1 MKKFKAWF
9 AAARL
14 RTLPLSVSG
23 IIVGASAGIFEKNRL
38 LQSQLDLDYN
48 GLVCLAG
55 RSILESPMFWL
66 AILVTVGFQVLSN
79 FANDYG
85 DGIRGTDAKRA
96 GEKRM
101 VASGIISPK
110 QMKIGMIITGVLTFF
125 LATILIFMAFGNKN
139 FIISFVFFNLTIVS
153 IIAAVKY
160 TVGKKA
166 YGYSGLGDVFVFLF
180 FGLLSVLGSYYLF
193 THTINWQLLLPAI
206 AIGSFSTAVLNLNN
220 MRDIN
225 TDAAVGK
232 NTLVVKMGSEK
243 SKRYH
248 AFLLLV
254 GMFCAILYT
263 LINYKEPLQFVY
275 LIAFIPFLLNIKTV
289 FKNKTPMLL
298 DAELK
303 KVALSTFLFAIL
315 FSIFI
320 Y

>member
-1 MKKFKAWF
+1 MTKIKAWI

-23 IIVGASAGIFEKNRL
+23 IIVGASLGNTTLNQPFAGSYNSHIW
-38 LQSQLDLDYN
+38 QSSL
-48 GLVCLAG
+48 
-55 RSILESPMFWL
+55 FWL
-66 AILVTVGFQVLSN
+66 AILVTIGFQVLSN

-85 DGIRGTDAKRA
+85 DGIRGTDAKRE

-110 QMKIGMIITGVLTFF
+110 QMKIGMIITGVITFF
-125 LATILIFMAFGNKN
+125 LATVLIFMAFGNKN
-139 FIISFVFFNLTIVS
+139 FIISFVFFNLAIVS

-193 THTINWQLLLPAI
+193 THNLQWQLLLPAA
-206 AIGSFSTAVLNLNN
+206 AIGCFSTAVLNLNN
-220 MRDIN
+220 MRDIEN
-225 TDAAVGK
+225 DTAAK
-232 NTLVVKMGSEK
+232 KYTLVVKMGSEK
-243 SKRYH
+243 SKQYH
-248 AFLLLV
+248 AFLLLF
-254 GMFCAILYT
+254 GMLCAIVYT
-263 LINYKEPLQFVY
+263 AINYREPLQFLY

-289 FKNKTPMLL
+289 FKNKTPKLL
-298 DAELK
+298 DSELK

>member
-1 MKKFKAWF
+1 MSKIKAWI

-23 IIVGASAGIFEKNRL
+23 IIVGAAIGDTIEN
-38 LQSQLDLDYN
+38 D
-48 GLVCLAG
+48 
-55 RSILESPMFWL
+55 SPFWEATIFWL
-66 AILVTVGFQVLSN
+66 AILVTIGFQVLSN

-85 DGIRGTDAKRA
+85 DGVRGTDAKRQ

-110 QMKIGMIITGVLTFF
+110 QMKIGMIITGIITFF
-125 LATILIFMAFGNKN
+125 LATILIFMAFGNEN

-153 IIAAVKY
+153 LIAAVKY

-193 THTINWQLLLPAI
+193 THNLNWVLLLPAA
-206 AIGSFSTAVLNLNN
+206 AIGCFSTAVLNLNN
-220 MRDIN
+220 MRDVEN
-225 TDAAVGK
+225 DAAAGK
-232 NTLVVKMGSEK
+232 NTLVVKLGIK
-243 SKRYH
+243 KAKKYH
-248 AFLLLV
+248 AFLLLF
-254 GMFCAILYT
+254 GMFCAIIYT
-263 LINYKEPLQFVY
+263 AINYLEPLQFVY

-289 FKNKTPMLL
+289 FKNKVPMLL
-298 DAELK
+298 DGELK

-315 FSIFI
+315 FSIFM
-320 Y
+320 

>member
-1 MKKFKAWF
+1 MTKIKAWI

-23 IIVGASAGIFEKNRL
+23 IIVGASLGNIESMSSSAPL
-38 LQSQLDLDYN
+38 WTS
-48 GLVCLAG
+48 CL
-55 RSILESPMFWL
+55 FWL
-66 AILVTVGFQVLSN
+66 AILATIGFQVLSN

-85 DGIRGTDAKRA
+85 DGIRGTDANRE

-110 QMKIGMIITGVLTFF
+110 QMKIGMIITGVITFF
-125 LATILIFMAFGNKN
+125 LATILIFSAFRNEN

-193 THTINWQLLLPAI
+193 THNLHWQLILPAT
-206 AIGSFSTAVLNLNN
+206 AIGCFSTAVLNLNN
-220 MRDIN
+220 MRDIEN
-225 TDAAVGK
+225 DSAAGK
-232 NTLVVKMGSEK
+232 NTLVVKLGIQK
-243 SKRYH
+243 AKKYH
-248 AFLLLV
+248 AFLLLF
-254 GMFCAILYT
+254 GMVCAVIFTVL
-263 LINYKEPLQFVY
+263 NYSEPIQFVY
-275 LIAFIPFLLNIKTV
+275 LIAFIPFLLNLKTV
-289 FKNKTPMLL
+289 FKNKVPIML
-298 DAELK
+298 DGELK

-315 FSIFI
+315 FTIFI
-320 Y
+320 

>member
-1 MKKFKAWF
+1 MTKIKAWI

-23 IIVGASAGIFEKNRL
+23 IIVGASLGNTTLNQPFAGSYNSHIW
-38 LQSQLDLDYN
+38 QSSL
-48 GLVCLAG
+48 
-55 RSILESPMFWL
+55 FWL
-66 AILVTVGFQVLSN
+66 AILVTIGFQVLSN

-85 DGIRGTDAKRA
+85 DGIRGTDAKRE

-110 QMKIGMIITGVLTFF
+110 QMKIGMIITGVITFF
-125 LATILIFMAFGNKN
+125 LATVLIFMAFGNKN
-139 FIISFVFFNLTIVS
+139 LIISFVFFNLAIVS

-193 THTINWQLLLPAI
+193 THSLNWQLLLLAT
-206 AIGSFSTAVLNLNN
+206 AIGCFSTAVLNLNN
-220 MRDIN
+220 MRDIEN
-225 TDAAVGK
+225 DAAAK
-232 NTLVVKMGSEK
+232 KHTLVVKLGSEK
-243 SKRYH
+243 SKQYH
-248 AFLLLV
+248 AFLLLF
-254 GMFCAILYT
+254 GMLCAIVYT
-263 LINYKEPLQFVY
+263 AINYREPLQFVY

-289 FKNKTPMLL
+289 FKNKTPKLL
-298 DAELK
+298 DSELK
-303 KVALSTFLFAIL
+303 KVALSTFLFAVL

>member
-1 MKKFKAWF
+1 MTKIKAWF

-23 IIVGASAGIFEKNRL
+23 IIVGASAGIFEKTNL
-38 LQSQLDLDYN
+38 LQAQLDLEFG
-48 GLVCLAG
+48 GLACLAG
-55 RSILESPMFWL
+55 TTILESPMFWL

-85 DGIRGTDAKRA
+85 DGVRGTDAKRE

-110 QMKIGMIITGVLTFF
+110 QMKTGMFITGIITFF
-125 LATILIFMAFGNKN
+125 LATVLIFMAFGNEN

-193 THTINWQLLLPAI
+193 THNLQWQLMLPAI
-206 AIGSFSTAVLNLNN
+206 AIGCFSTAVLNLNN
-220 MRDIN
+220 MRDIEN
-225 TDAAVGK
+225 DAAAGK
-232 NTLVVKMGSEK
+232 NTLVVKLGVK
-243 SKRYH
+243 KAKQYH
-248 AFLLLV
+248 AFLLLF
-254 GMFCAILYT
+254 GMFSAIIYT
-263 LINYKEPLQFVY
+263 AINYREPLQFVY

-289 FKNKTPMLL
+289 FKNKVTMLL
-298 DAELK
+298 DGELK

-315 FSIFI
+315 FSIFM
-320 Y
+320 